1 MVEKYKP
8 QLEELTK
15 EKITFKNRH
24 WQSSSFYYRFAES
37 KNQIV

>member
-1 MVEKYKP
+1 MVEKYKE

-24 WQSSSFYYRFAES
+24 WQSQPVSIIDLKKVKIR
-37 KNQIV
+37 